1 MSLKEEIRKIPGFW
15 QQKGPHN
22 DIVLSSRVR
31 IARNLR
37 SVPFPDKLD
46 IDEFNLIKGVVNK
59 FMSSSIYFDRVELVD
74 LNHCTSSE
82 KRFLRERNLISSDME
97 LADNAFVLL
106 DKKGEFAIFV
116 NDIDHFRIQVINSGL
131 DFEKAY
137 RIADKIDDELNKF
150 APYAFSEEYG
160 YLSAKPSSVGTGVK
174 ISTIVH
180 LPALSIHGEID
191 EIVHQAVLDN
201 IEIKGDEDNANM
213 HGYFFQISSN
223 LLFGFSEIDIIDH
236 LDNFI
241 HKILD
246 KEMEA
251 RELLVNESSLE
262 IEDLVHRALGIL
274 SSARKI
280 SYREALKYLSTVRL
294 GVYLGMV
301 RHIDFPDVDDLLVNL
316 QWAHLKQ
323 NYKKTFTT
331 VLDSDRVRADHIRD
345 KIKVL

>member
-131 DFEKAY
+131 DFEKA
-137 RIADKIDDELNKF
+137 L
-150 APYAFSEEYG
+150 
-160 YLSAKPSSVGTGVK
+160 V
-174 ISTIVH
+174 
-180 LPALSIHGEID
+180 
-191 EIVHQAVLDN
+191 
-201 IEIKGDEDNANM
+201 
-213 HGYFFQISSN
+213 FQ
-223 LLFGFSEIDIIDH
+223 
-236 LDNFI
+236 
-241 HKILD
+241 K
-246 KEMEA
+246 
-251 RELLVNESSLE
+251 
-262 IEDLVHRALGIL
+262 
-274 SSARKI
+274 
-280 SYREALKYLSTVRL
+280 
-294 GVYLGMV
+294 
-301 RHIDFPDVDDLLVNL
+301 
-316 QWAHLKQ
+316 
-323 NYKKTFTT
+323 
-331 VLDSDRVRADHIRD
+331 
-345 KIKVL
+345 

>member
-1 MSLKEEIRKIPGFW
+1 
-15 QQKGPHN
+15 
-22 DIVLSSRVR
+22 
-31 IARNLR
+31 
-37 SVPFPDKLD
+37 
-46 IDEFNLIKGVVNK
+46 
-59 FMSSSIYFDRVELVD
+59 
-74 LNHCTSSE
+74 
-82 KRFLRERNLISSDME
+82 
-97 LADNAFVLL
+97 
-106 DKKGEFAIFV
+106 
-116 NDIDHFRIQVINSGL
+116 
-131 DFEKAY
+131 
-137 RIADKIDDELNKF
+137 
-150 APYAFSEEYG
+150 
-160 YLSAKPSSVGTGVK
+160 
-174 ISTIVH
+174 
-180 LPALSIHGEID
+180 
-191 EIVHQAVLDN
+191 
-201 IEIKGDEDNANM
+201 
-213 HGYFFQISSN
+213 
-223 LLFGFSEIDIIDH
+223 